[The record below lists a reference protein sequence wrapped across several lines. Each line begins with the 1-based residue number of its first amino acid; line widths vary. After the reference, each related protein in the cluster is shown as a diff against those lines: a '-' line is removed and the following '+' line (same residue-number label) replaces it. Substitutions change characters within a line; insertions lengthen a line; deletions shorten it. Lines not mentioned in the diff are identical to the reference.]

1 MAKFTRDSKAFK
13 PGLIW
18 FMIFTVCFLL
28 LGSTVPISL
37 IFGILGGVAAGLVV
51 AWWHNELLL
60 NPNKRPQNKSS
71 DAILNKEVVE
81 TSGTYYTSGPKRQ
94 ASTLFD
100 WLSAPEN
107 KP

>member
-1 MAKFTRDSKAFK
+1 MPKFTRDSKAFN

-18 FMIFTVCFLL
+18 FVIFTVGFLL
-28 LGSTVPISL
+28 LRSTVLISL
-37 IFGILGGVAAGLVV
+37 IFGILGGVAVGLLA
-51 AWWHNELLL
+51 AWWNNELLL
-60 NPNKRPQNKSS
+60 NPNKRPKEKPS

-81 TSGTYYTSGPKRQ
+81 TGGRYYASAPKRQ
-94 ASTLFD
+94 ASTLFG

>member
-1 MAKFTRDSKAFK
+1 VPKFTRDSKAFN

-18 FMIFTVCFLL
+18 FVFFTIGFR
-28 LGSTVPISL
+28 L
-37 IFGILGGVAAGLVV
+37 IGCTLIVSIILGIVGGGAVGLLV

-60 NPNKRPQNKSS
+60 NPNKLPKDQPS

-81 TSGTYYTSGPKRQ
+81 TGGKYTSGPKRQ

-100 WLSAPEN
+100 WLSAPED
-107 KP
+107 KF